1 MQWNVYTFD
10 FNHKKLKI
18 YNVLG
23 HENFIESVKKIAKEQ
38 YGNKQPDY
46 AKFKECVR
54 LELQYYFWSKCEY
67 EIVLS
72 AWPPNENIKN
82 EKIDVYDQV
91 MLNFEQFY
99 KYLYYSLFGD
109 CEQCEKN

>member
-1 MQWNVYTFD
+1 MQWNVIVCD
-10 FNHKKLKI
+10 FNTKTFKN
-18 YNVLG
+18 YNILG
-23 HENFIESVKKIAKEQ
+23 HTLFVESIEKRAKEL
-38 YGNKQPDY
+38 YGDNLPDY
-46 AKFKECVR
+46 TAFKEYVR

-109 CEQCEKN
+109 CEQCEEN